1 MKSQTFEHEMT
12 ETSSI
17 FGRKKDVKVVFKG
30 DGAATNGSTVY
41 LPSLAHEK
49 DVDPDTQMVMRGY
62 VDHEAGHVRHSDMP
76 LILDK
81 YSQWEA
87 EGKPLLR
94 GLHNAI
100 EDMWLEKRV
109 MREYA
114 GSAKNLAA
122 VASSCNSEFANA
134 HSGGEPAVQSW
145 GQVGPLAI
153 TWEGRREY
161 EGITHVDEC
170 LDMIDPA
177 LAARVKEWVSEIDGC
192 ASTAD
197 NMALAERVYAE
208 IKTKEKEEKEDGKG
222 EPDERPVGPDTSE
235 GESSERDAEAD
246 DGERGDDSEPETG
259 EDREDTGDAD
269 GDTGEDGDEG
279 DEDTDEDADEGEGGE
294 AEEQDEIAPL
304 DSDLKSGMDA
314 KLKSS
319 GLTSSSRKVYRA
331 YTTAQD
337 RVLHRLDGT
346 SDRGSVLL
354 AEGNLNIYKRDV
366 SQMRDTVTVMGR
378 KLARAFMA
386 KRNRDWDG
394 GREFGRLDSRR
405 LVAAVGGATHV
416 FKQRSATQEVE
427 TAVQIL
433 CDMSGSMEHN
443 KRIVMARRV
452 AIALCETLERTTV
465 AYELLGYG
473 SDERRTTREARDA
486 YMKDDDTYSRI
497 SPMNTWVF
505 KAFEE
510 RLRDCKAAIGTM
522 SKHNLDHNI
531 DGESVLLGH
540 MRLKARPE
548 KRQVMLVLSDGHPEF
563 SGNASIDVRNQHLRD
578 VIAHAQR
585 EGTEMIGIGIQTSAV
600 KRFYER
606 HSVVHRLEDLA
617 EGALDQ
623 LARLLIDDKFDVTSS
638 DLIKARRLG

>member
-17 FGRKKDVKVVFKG
+17 FGRKKDIKVVFKG

-41 LPSLAHEK
+41 LPSLEHEK

-76 LILDK
+76 LILEK
-81 YSQWEA
+81 YGQWEA
-87 EGKPLLR
+87 EGKPLLK

-114 GSAKNLAA
+114 GSAKNIAA
-122 VASSCNSEFANA
+122 VASSCNSEFAGG
-134 HSGGEPAVQSW
+134 HTSGDPVLQSW

-177 LAARVKEWVSEIDGC
+177 LAARVKEWVAEIDGC
-192 ASTAD
+192 DSTAD
-197 NMALAERVYAE
+197 CMALAENVYAE
-208 IKTKEKEEKEDGKG
+208 IKTKESKEKEDGKG
-222 EPDERPVGPDTSE
+222 KPDERPVGPDTSE
-235 GESSERDAEAD
+235 HESAERDADAD
-246 DGERGDDSEPETG
+246 GDERGDDSEPETG
-259 EDREDTGDAD
+259 EDSEDTGDAD
-269 GDTGEDGDEG
+269 GDAGEDG
-279 DEDTDEDADEGEGGE
+279 EDGEEDQDVGGE

-304 DSDLKSGMDA
+304 DTDLKSGMDA
-314 KLKSS
+314 KLKLS
-319 GLTSSSRKVYRA
+319 GMTSSSRKKYRI
-331 YTTAQD
+331 YTTEDD

-346 SDRGSVLL
+346 RDRGSRLL
-354 AEGNLNIYKRDV
+354 AEGSLSTYKRDV
-366 SQMRDTVTVMGR
+366 SQMRDTVSVMGR

-394 GREFGRLDSRR
+394 GREYGRLDSRR

-416 FKQRSATQEVE
+416 FKMRSESKDVE

-433 CDMSGSMEHN
+433 CDMSGSMTHDN
-443 KRIVMARRV
+443 RIVMARRV

-465 AYELLGYG
+465 AYEVLGFG
-473 SDERRTTREARDA
+473 TDERRMTSETRETHYDKSVNYAR
-486 YMKDDDTYSRI
+486 T

-510 RLRDCKAAIGTM
+510 RLSDCKAAIGTM
-522 SKHNLDHNI
+522 AKHNMDHNI

-548 KRQVMLVLSDGHPEF
+548 KRQIMLVLSDGNPEF
-563 SGNASIDVRNQHLRD
+563 TGKASSEVRNQHLRD

-585 EGTEMIGIGIQTSAV
+585 EGTEMIGIGIQTRAV
-600 KRFYER
+600 QRFYDR
-606 HSVVHRLEDLA
+606 YAVVFRLEDLA

>member
-17 FGRKKDVKVVFKG
+17 FGRKKDIKVVFKG

-49 DVDPDTQMVMRGY
+49 DVDTDTQMVMRGY

-76 LILDK
+76 LILKK
-81 YSQWEA
+81 YGQWEA
-87 EGKPLLR
+87 EGKPLLK

-109 MREYA
+109 MREYV
-114 GSAKNLAA
+114 GSAKNIAA
-122 VASSCNSEFANA
+122 TASSCNSEFAGG
-134 HSGGEPAVQSW
+134 HTSGEPALQSW

-153 TWEGRREY
+153 TWEGRRHY

-170 LDMIDPA
+170 LDMIDPE

-192 ASTAD
+192 GSTAD
-197 NMALAERVYAE
+197 NMALAEKVYGE
-208 IKTKEKEEKEDGKG
+208 IKTKEKKEKEDGKG
-222 EPDERPVGPDTSE
+222 EPDERPAGPDTSE
-235 GESSERDAEAD
+235 GESAERDADD
-246 DGERGDDSEPETG
+246 DGDERGDDSEPETG

-269 GDTGEDGDEG
+269 GDTGEDG
-279 DEDTDEDADEGEGGE
+279 EDGEEDVGGE

-304 DSDLKSGMDA
+304 DSDLKSGMDV

-319 GLTSSSRKVYRA
+319 GLTSSSRKVYRP

-346 SDRGSVLL
+346 RDRGSELL
-354 AEGNLNIYKRDV
+354 AEGSLSTYKRDV
-366 SQMRDTVTVMGR
+366 SQMRDTVNVMGR

-394 GREFGRLDSRR
+394 GREYGRLDSRR

-416 FKQRSATQEVE
+416 FKQRSESKEVE

-433 CDMSGSMEHN
+433 CDMSGSMVRDN
-443 KRIVMARRV
+443 RIVMARRV

-465 AYELLGYG
+465 AYEVLGYG
-473 SDERRTTREARDA
+473 TDERRTTTETRATHHDKSVNYAR
-486 YMKDDDTYSRI
+486 T

-510 RLRDCKAAIGTM
+510 RLSDCKAAIGTM
-522 SKHNLDHNI
+522 AMHNMDHNV

-548 KRQVMLVLSDGHPEF
+548 KRQIMLVLSDGHPEF
-563 SGNASIDVRNQHLRD
+563 TGKASSEARNQHLRD

-585 EGTEMIGIGIQTSAV
+585 EGTEMIGIGIQTRAV
-600 KRFYER
+600 QRFYER
-606 HSVVHRLEDLA
+606 HSVVFRLKDLA